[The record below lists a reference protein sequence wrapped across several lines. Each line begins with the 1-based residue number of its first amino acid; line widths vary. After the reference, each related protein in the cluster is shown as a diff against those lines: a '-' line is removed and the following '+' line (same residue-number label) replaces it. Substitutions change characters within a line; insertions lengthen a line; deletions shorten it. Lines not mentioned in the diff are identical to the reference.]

1 MKNIFKIIEYL
12 PDTQQIVVR
21 YARKNTHKNIDEYIE
36 SAVDMKQLD
45 LYSCETFSKSLMRK
59 YGEHNIERVENDNF
73 IIKILKE
80 IKFPEETPIF
90 EITKQ
95 LNEVLEKMIESNPDQ
110 WIWTHNRWKI

>member
-36 SAVDMKQLD
+36 SAVDLKQLD

-59 YGEHNIERVENDNF
+59 YGEHVVDRIENETEGFNKCEKISGKLDIQNLIGKVIEVDSDEYRREIIKMRRVE
-73 IIKILKE
+73 L
-80 IKFPEETPIF
+80 
-90 EITKQ
+90 
-95 LNEVLEKMIESNPDQ
+95 
-110 WIWTHNRWKI
+110 

>member
-59 YGEHNIERVENDNF
+59 YGEHNIERIENETEGFNKCEKISGKLDIQNLIGKVIEVDSDEYRRE
-73 IIKILKE
+73 IIKMRRVEL
-80 IKFPEETPIF
+80 
-90 EITKQ
+90 
-95 LNEVLEKMIESNPDQ
+95 
-110 WIWTHNRWKI
+110 

>member
-36 SAVDMKQLD
+36 SAVELKQLD

-59 YGEHNIERVENDNF
+59 YGEHVVDRIENETEGFNKCEKISGKLDLQSLVGKVIEVDSDEYRREIIKMRRVE
-73 IIKILKE
+73 L
-80 IKFPEETPIF
+80 
-90 EITKQ
+90 
-95 LNEVLEKMIESNPDQ
+95 
-110 WIWTHNRWKI
+110 

>member
-59 YGEHNIERVENDNF
+59 YGEHNIERIENETEGFNKCEKISGKLDIQNLIGKVIEVDADEYRRE
-73 IIKILKE
+73 IIKMRRVEL
-80 IKFPEETPIF
+80 
-90 EITKQ
+90 
-95 LNEVLEKMIESNPDQ
+95 
-110 WIWTHNRWKI
+110 